1 MINLLDG
8 NIWQELQNNFLITKK
23 KQLKTMS
30 QVQQLLESA
39 AGSWKSLQSDA
50 AKLAGKWSKTG
61 LLEGLGEL
69 EKNNMSIM
77 LENQA
82 KQLVTETNQISSN
95 SSFVSNGQGENWAGI
110 ALPLVRKVFG
120 TIVAK
125 EFVSVQPMNM
135 PSGLVFF
142 LDFQYGNTKSPF
154 VEGQSLYGTRNT
166 ASQFPFSTPEAVG
179 GLYGGPEG
187 RFTYATNNFSS
198 SAVAITASAGVT
210 SASFQDVDFDSDFSA
225 SVAAGTIKEIV
236 FPNASTNLVGFDQD
250 AVRGFI
256 ISSGSNVVAA
266 TNLNQFTTY
275 NYTANTI
282 TFYVTASTAQIL
294 ENGAYTVTYQKAG
307 NADGIPTYSGG
318 NNYSGSGRG
327 DFEASGSFSV
337 PNAASNTQIVIPEIN
352 VRMQSQAIT
361 AKTKK
366 LKAVW
371 TPEFAQDLAAYQNI
385 DAEAE
390 LTNIMSEYISM
401 EIDLEILDMLIE
413 DAAAATEYWS
423 AINNTVYSNG
433 AFSAASGTQGF
444 YNTQGQWFQ
453 TLGTKIQK
461 VSNKIHQLTLRGGA
475 NFLVTSPTIATIL
488 ESIPGFASTNNG
500 EADQMEY
507 AFGVQKVG
515 SVNGRYKVYKNPYMT
530 ENLILMGYRGSQF
543 LETGAVFA
551 PYIPLIM
558 TPLVYDPDTFTPRKG
573 LLTRYAKKMLRPE
586 FYGKIY
592 VNGLNTI

>member
-1 MINLLDG
+1 
-8 NIWQELQNNFLITKK
+8 
-23 KQLKTMS
+23 MS
-30 QVQQLLESA
+30 NVNQLLESA

-50 AKLAGKWSKTG
+50 AKLAGKWAKTG
-61 LLEGLGEL
+61 LLEGLVEMD
-69 EKNNMSIM
+69 KNNMSLL

-82 KQLVTETNQISSN
+82 KQLVTESNQIASN
-95 SSFVSNGQGENWAGI
+95 SYYTSGGQGENWAGI

-142 LDFQYGNTKSPF
+142 LDFQYGNTKNPF
-154 VEGQSLYGTRNT
+154 QTGGSLYGTRDT
-166 ASQFPFSTPEAVG
+166 ASQFPFSTPSASG
-179 GLYGGPEG
+179 GLYGTG
-187 RFTYATNNFSS
+187 RFTYSTNLFS
-198 SAVAITASAGVT
+198 ASAQSIASASYVT
-210 SASFQDVDFDSDFSA
+210 SASFQDVNFDQNFSA
-225 SVAAGTIKEIV
+225 SVANGTIKEII
-236 FPNASTNLVGFDQD
+236 FPSASVNMPAFDQE

-256 ISSGSNVVAA
+256 LTSGSIGVAQC
-266 TNLNQFTTY
+266 LNQFTTY
-275 NYTANTI
+275 NYATDTI
-282 TFYVTASTAQIL
+282 QFFVSASTAQI
-294 ENGAYTVTYQKAG
+294 GQTTIPQVTYTKAG
-307 NADGIPTYSGG
+307 SQDGINVASG
-318 NNYSGSGRG
+318 NNGGTAANLSGSGRG
-327 DFEASGSFSV
+327 DFEASGSFSI
-337 PNAASNTQIVIPEIN
+337 PNSASNSQIVIPEIN

-423 AINNTVYSNG
+423 AANNNVYNASTQL
-433 AFSAASGTQGF
+433 FSTGGSAF

-475 NFLVTSPTIATIL
+475 NFLVTSPTVATIL
-488 ESIPGFASTNNG
+488 ESIPGFASTSNG

-507 AFGVQKVG
+507 AFGVQKIG
-515 SVNGRYKVYKNPYMT
+515 TVNGRYKVYKNPYLT